1 MRHRPTFAT
10 VARRFVAALGLAA
23 AVSSATMVAAPAAHA
38 SDGDGVARTAGVV
51 RAGEI
56 GQAVSP
62 PFTIIFYN
70 AIKSDCPLGYMCLWT
85 GDHFTGTGLFMLGAG
100 LARCEGYRFEGTI
113 WQDNVRSIWNRLQGG
128 PSSVWN
134 RRADG
139 SYHYAKI
146 ASIGT
151 GYSHG
156 TAYSRSMDAFVWDP
170 ANTCRNLTLHH
181 AVS

>member
-1 MRHRPTFAT
+1 MRHRHTFAEA
-10 VARRFVAALGLAA
+10 ARRFVAALGLAA
-23 AVSSATMVAAPAAHA
+23 ALSSATMVAAPAAHA
-38 SDGDGVARTAGVV
+38 SESVGAGRAVGVV
-51 RAGEI
+51 HAGEA
-56 GQAVSP
+56 GRAVSP
-62 PFTIIFYN
+62 PYAYLITN
-70 AIKSDCPLGYMCLWT
+70 AAKIDCPLGYMCLWT
-85 GDHFTGTGLFMLGAG
+85 GNYFSGTGLFMLGAG

-113 WQDNVRSIWNRLQGG
+113 WQDNVGSIWNRLQGG

-151 GYSHG
+151 GYNHD

-181 AVS
+181 VVF